1 MISFIIFIVYSIF
14 TGIKNLVAGTS
25 FWLWCKDVLKALILF
40 VAAKGLF
47 FAIHYLFGYQLL
59 LARERELSD
68 RFVNEKMAKIAKI
81 SGATGAGK
89 DTFMRY
95 VGTAKRNALIKKLKS
110 RSKYIQ
116 KTVYWVSF
124 DALNELI
131 ENDVKSVDD
140 LSTEAIKMSIE
151 RLCGKM
157 KSTTDGLK
165 TVETKTTKDGVTTKT
180 SNDCSGASNKVILV
194 IPEDTG
200 LKEKMEEIIKL
211 SDTKGVSIELVQSYG
226 NGASKTTNNNSQ
238 EEE

>member
-140 LSTEAIKMSIE
+140 YSKSKYAELYLDKMVRIVAKDFLVNEQLIKQKYKSRYNARELSQDYSSFKKAP
-151 RLCGKM
+151 RFY
-157 KSTTDGLK
+157 KSK
-165 TVETKTTKDGVTTKT
+165 Y
-180 SNDCSGASNKVILV
+180 I
-194 IPEDTG
+194 
-200 LKEKMEEIIKL
+200 
-211 SDTKGVSIELVQSYG
+211 
-226 NGASKTTNNNSQ
+226 
-238 EEE
+238 